1 MKPVILI
8 SYIMIASNYVQH
20 EVNMHIFPFFSLT
33 QIQVFI
39 NHTLYIL
46 IKIVILYIC

>member
-8 SYIMIASNYVQH
+8 SYIMIIKNYVQH
-20 EVNMHIFPFFSLT
+20 DVNMHLLPVFYSRS

-39 NHTLYIL
+39 NHTLFIL
-46 IKIVILYIC
+46 IKIVILY